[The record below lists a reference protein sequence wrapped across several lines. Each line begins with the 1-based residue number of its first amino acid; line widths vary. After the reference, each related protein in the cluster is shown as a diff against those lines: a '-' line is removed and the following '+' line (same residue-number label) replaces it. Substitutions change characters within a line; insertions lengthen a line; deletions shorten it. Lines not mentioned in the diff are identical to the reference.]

1 LVRLI
6 YLLLDRFVRNDKMRI
21 AAVALL
27 SMAGYLIGQRQYWLP
42 WSFDLALYL
51 LAVYEAGVQIRKYRL
66 LRTLRHHPLWLLM
79 LAALWAF
86 MIGYGSMEI
95 ATRKLSPYA
104 LVLAGAVSGTCVVY
118 LLCCGLMWDLPGWV
132 LKTVSLIGRYSVW
145 VLVLHTL
152 VRERVTL
159 LVAKWVPADSFLWF
173 VISVAV
179 QVAAA
184 VVLTYGI
191 AVVKKGIRAKN
202 AK

>member
-1 LVRLI
+1 
-6 YLLLDRFVRNDKMRI
+6 
-21 AAVALL
+21 
-27 SMAGYLIGQRQYWLP
+27 
-42 WSFDLALYL
+42 
-51 LAVYEAGVQIRKYRL
+51 
-66 LRTLRHHPLWLLM
+66 
-79 LAALWAF
+79 
-86 MIGYGSMEI
+86 
-95 ATRKLSPYA
+95 
-104 LVLAGAVSGTCVVY
+104 
-118 LLCCGLMWDLPGWV
+118 MWDLPGWV

>member
-1 LVRLI
+1 
-6 YLLLDRFVRNDKMRI
+6 
-21 AAVALL
+21 
-27 SMAGYLIGQRQYWLP
+27 
-42 WSFDLALYL
+42 
-51 LAVYEAGVQIRKYRL
+51 
-66 LRTLRHHPLWLLM
+66 M

-118 LLCCGLMWDLPGWV
+118 LLCCGLMRDLPGWV

-145 VLVLHTL
+145 ALVLHTL
-152 VRERVTL
+152 LRERVTL
-159 LVAKWVPADSFLWF
+159 LVAGWVPADSFLWF
-173 VISVAV
+173 AISVAV

-191 AVVKKGIRAKN
+191 SALKKGIGMK
-202 AK
+202 KTK